1 MTRISMAALTVGL
14 VLAACDPESP
24 TTPARG
30 GIRIQQEALRL
41 QPGAKADL
49 SVVDPSGRDV
59 TDEASWSSQSTH
71 TATVEVGVV
80 RAQHN
85 GMTWVTAEYR
95 GARDSVHVTVP
106 FSSSVQEGLALSL
119 GTEAEPLAL
128 NGMTWVYQYLGGDDP
143 FTVVNAAPGPDV
155 LTDLEG
161 EDFVVPDT
169 LVRIFADGLL
179 EPGSHTLQ
187 GITIDAAPDGTFAL
201 GRRGAMVWVRRPDD
215 PSLVELWLPVA
226 GAEVAVE
233 ELTLAPE
240 EGPAT
245 GRMVGRLAF
254 EAAGLLV
261 KWDESPLR
269 IVGQVDTTTR
279 MVYAEFDLPLRRR
292 PLGFADVAVTGGPAP
307 LEARRVTVSQ
317 SALLD
322 GAVMLPFVGRHGD
335 WLFGTHVRIGTPAV
349 GDLELPVVDPASFVT
364 GEAFS
369 GSASWIWSVG
379 DSIAGDQVTPQLV
392 AYGQSG
398 SVSVTEYMPPD
409 ETTFGR
415 INGTLAAEEAVY
427 TENGFAGTQTVT
439 VDFTVPVQPLN
450 QYYGPPVPPTVD
462 IALTD
467 PSRGRIGSGDGTLV
481 GQVLLDE
488 RDPVAGV
495 SLTLTGA
502 EGSATAVSREHGGFE
517 FLGLEGGSYTISVT
531 PPDGYGLAYGQD
543 ANMHL
548 IHAGNDTSY
557 LNIKLSDGKGNGRF
571 QVVALNQVNGLEIR
585 VRPEEG
591 GDVIATIVTG
601 IDFEPPMPGWASVKL
616 PAGRYLMELTPPDGY
631 ALAPD
636 EPAERV
642 IEIFEG
648 LLTWVPVD
656 LVQTSG

>member
-1 MTRISMAALTVGL
+1 MTRISMAALTIGL

-24 TTPARG
+24 TTPAPD

-41 QPGAKADL
+41 QLGATADL
-49 SVVDPSGRDV
+49 SVVDASGRDV

-71 TATVEVGVV
+71 TATVDVGVV
-80 RAQHN
+80 QAQHN

-95 GARDSVHVTVP
+95 GVRDSVHVTVP
-106 FSSSVQEGLALSL
+106 FSFSVQEGLALSL

-179 EPGSHTLQ
+179 QPGSHTFQ

-201 GRRGAMVWVRRPDD
+201 GRSGVMVWVRRPDD

-226 GAEVAVE
+226 GAEVAVD

-269 IVGQVDTTTR
+269 IVGQVDTATH
-279 MVYAEFDLPLRRR
+279 MVYGEFDLPLRRR

-307 LEARRVTVSQ
+307 MEARRVTVSQ
-317 SALLD
+317 SAVLD
-322 GAVMLPFVGRHGD
+322 GAVMLPFVGRDGD
-335 WLFGTHVRIGTPAV
+335 WLFATHVRLGTPAV
-349 GDLELPVVDPASFVT
+349 GDLELPVVDPVSFVT

-369 GSASWIWSVG
+369 GSANWIWSVG
-379 DSIAGDQVTPQLV
+379 EAIAGDQATPQLV

-398 SVSVTEYMPPD
+398 SVSVSGYTPPD

-415 INGTLAAEEAVY
+415 IDGTLAAVEAVY
-427 TENGFAGTQTVT
+427 TESGFAGTQTVT
-439 VDFTVPVQPLN
+439 VDFTVPLQPLN
-450 QYYGPPVPPTVD
+450 QYYGPPVPPIVD

-481 GQVLLDE
+481 GRVLLDE
-488 RDPVAGV
+488 REAVAGV
-495 SLTLTGA
+495 SLTLTGD
-502 EGSATAVSREHGGFE
+502 EGSATAVSREDGGFE

-531 PPDGYGLAYGQD
+531 PPDGYGLAYGQN
-543 ANMHL
+543 ANTDL
-548 IHAGNDTSY
+548 IYTGSDTSY
-557 LNIKLSDGKGNGRF
+557 LNIKLSDGEGNGRL

-601 IDFEPPMPGWASVKL
+601 IDFEPPIPGWASVKL
-616 PAGRYLMELTPPDGY
+616 PAGRYLIELNPPDGF

-648 LLTWVPVD
+648 LLTWDHVD
-656 LVQTSG
+656 LVQTSS